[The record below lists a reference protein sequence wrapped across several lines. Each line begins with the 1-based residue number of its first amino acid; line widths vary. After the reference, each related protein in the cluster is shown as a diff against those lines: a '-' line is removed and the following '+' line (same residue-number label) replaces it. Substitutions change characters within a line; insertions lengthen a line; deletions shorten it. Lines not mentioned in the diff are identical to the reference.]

1 LVVLERKKEKKG
13 KIGKYKIKPKLKITI
28 PPYQTLGNY
37 TGTITYTLIEN

>member
-1 LVVLERKKEKKG
+1 VVLERKAEKKG
-13 KIGKYKIKPKLKITI
+13 RIWKYKIKPKLKITI